1 MSLASFAQDVLTFVQ
16 THSAWAGPV
25 LFVLAFCESLAVV
38 SVVVP
43 ATAIIAGSGA
53 LLGAGALHW
62 TVLLWAAAGA
72 SLGDAVS
79 YWVGQWLGPHARHVW
94 PFRKDPQLFDRAH
107 DLFVRYGV
115 FAIFIGR
122 FFGPLRAI
130 VPLAAGVLDMPQM
143 RFQIANVLSALVWAP
158 AVMTPGAILGVSLE
172 ALSAEYGG
180 ILLVVF
186 ILGGL
191 LFGGIAIARFMRS
204 SRRPGPG
211 ADGRPPDRA
220 PDRAP

>member
-1 MSLASFAQDVLTFVQ
+1 MSLASLAQDVLAFVQ

-38 SVVVP
+38 SVFVP
-43 ATAIIAGSGA
+43 ATATIAGGGA

-79 YWVGQWLGPHARHVW
+79 YWVGQWLGPHTRHVW
-94 PFRKDPQLFDRAH
+94 PFRKEPELFDRAH

-122 FFGPLRAI
+122 FFGPLRAV
-130 VPLAAGVLDMPQM
+130 VPLIAGVFGMP
-143 RFQIANVLSALVWAP
+143 RWLFQVANVGSAIPWAF
-158 AVMTPGAILGVSLE
+158 
-172 ALSAEYGG
+172 
-180 ILLVVF
+180 ILLKFGDVF
-186 ILGGL
+186 GEIVSR
-191 LFGGIAIARFMRS
+191 LFAFFHA
-204 SRRPGPG
+204 
-211 ADGRPPDRA
+211 
-220 PDRAP
+220 